1 MLKQLLAV
9 STLVAATLTANTAS
23 AFCLFNCDYTKTK
36 YPVVLAPGVLGFDKL
51 VGFVDYWY
59 GIPSAMQDGGAKVYT
74 TSASAFNSS
83 EVRGEQL
90 LAQVQNILAITGA
103 QKVNLMGHSHG
114 GFSIRYV
121 AGAIPTRVASLTA
134 IHSPVKGVPGANIIT
149 GIAPAGTVSASVV
162 SSVAN
167 AVSNFITFLAG
178 NSYKEDFLASMN
190 SLTPQNAAV
199 FNAKYANGVP
209 TTACGEGAYT
219 ANGIKNYSWGGTS
232 SVTNILDP
240 LDTFFGITG
249 LVATSEAN
257 DGLVGQC
264 SSHFGKVIRDNY
276 PHNHGDAIN
285 QLFGVR
291 GLFTPAPTD
300 LYREQANR
308 LKVAGL

>member
-1 MLKQLLAV
+1 MLKKA
-9 STLVAATLTANTAS
+9 LVAATLTMSAISANTAS

-59 GIPSAMQDGGAKVYT
+59 GIPSAMRDGGAKVYT

-90 LAQVQNILAITGA
+90 LTQVKNILAITGA
-103 QKVNLMGHSHG
+103 QKVNLIGHSHG
-114 GFSIRYV
+114 GFSVRYV
-121 AGAIPTRVASLTA
+121 ADVIPTRVASLTMV
-134 IHSPVKGVPGANIIT
+134 HSPVKGAPGADLIRNV
-149 GIAPAGTVSASVV
+149 APAGTFSASLIQSVGTAV
-162 SSVAN
+162 SSFV
-167 AVSNFITFLAG
+167 TFLAG
-178 NSYKEDFLASMN
+178 NSYKEDFMASMD
-190 SLTPQNAAV
+190 SFTTKGAAT
-199 FNAKYANGVP
+199 FNAKHPNGVP

-219 ANGIKNYSWGGTS
+219 ANGIRNYSWGGTS

-240 LDTFFGITG
+240 LDIFFGITG
-249 LVATSEAN
+249 LISKEPN
-257 DGLVGQC
+257 DGLVGRC
-264 SSHFGKVIRDNY
+264 SGHFGKVIRDNY

-285 QLFGVR
+285 QLFGLR

-300 LYREQANR
+300 LYRQQANR

>member
-149 GIAPAGTVSASVV
+149 GAVILARAFFASA
-162 SSVAN
+162 
-167 AVSNFITFLAG
+167 
-178 NSYKEDFLASMN
+178 
-190 SLTPQNAAV
+190 
-199 FNAKYANGVP
+199 
-209 TTACGEGAYT
+209 CH
-219 ANGIKNYSWGGTS
+219 
-232 SVTNILDP
+232 
-240 LDTFFGITG
+240 
-249 LVATSEAN
+249 
-257 DGLVGQC
+257 
-264 SSHFGKVIRDNY
+264 HFK
-276 PHNHGDAIN
+276 PCA
-285 QLFGVR
+285 L
-291 GLFTPAPTD
+291 
-300 LYREQANR
+300 
-308 LKVAGL
+308 

>member
-1 MLKQLLAV
+1 MLKKALA
-9 STLVAATLTANTAS
+9 TATLAAAAFSTNTAS

-59 GIPSAMQDGGAKVYT
+59 GIPSAMKDGGAKVYT

-90 LAQVQNILAITGA
+90 LTQVQSILAITGA
-103 QKVNLMGHSHG
+103 QKVNLIGHSHG
-114 GFSIRYV
+114 GFSVRYV
-121 AGAIPTRVASLTA
+121 ADIMPTRVASLTMV
-134 IHSPVKGVPGANIIT
+134 HSPVKGAPGADLIRN
-149 GIAPAGTVSASVV
+149 IAPAGTFSASLIQ
-162 SSVAN
+162 SVGT
-167 AVSNFITFLAG
+167 AVSNFVTFLAG
-178 NSYKEDFLASMN
+178 NTYKENFLASMD
-190 SLTPQNAAV
+190 SFTTKGAAT
-199 FNAKYANGVP
+199 FNVKHPNGVP

-219 ANGIKNYSWGGTS
+219 ANGIRNYSWSGTS

-240 LDTFFGITG
+240 LDVFFGITG
-249 LVATSEAN
+249 LISKEAN
-257 DGLVGQC
+257 DGLVGKC
-264 SSHFGKVIRDNY
+264 AGHFGQVIRDNY

-285 QLFGVR
+285 QLFGIR

-300 LYREQANR
+300 LYRQQANR

>member
-1 MLKQLLAV
+1 MLKHIIAA
-9 STLVAATLTANTAS
+9 TALVGATLTANTAN

-59 GIPSAMQDGGAKVYT
+59 GIPSAMRDGGAKVYT

-90 LAQVQNILAITGA
+90 LTQVKNILAITGA
-103 QKVNLMGHSHG
+103 QKVNLIGHSHG

-121 AGAIPTRVASLTA
+121 ATAIPTKVASLTTV
-134 IHSPVKGVPGANIIT
+134 HSPVKGVPGANIIT
-149 GIAPAGTVSASVV
+149 GIAPAGTVSGALVASVG
-162 SSVAN
+162 N
-167 AVSNFITFLAG
+167 AVSNFVTFLAG
-178 NSYKEDFLASMN
+178 NSYKEDFMASMN

-199 FNAKYANGVP
+199 FNAKHAAGVP

-219 ANGIKNYSWGGTS
+219 ANGIKNYSWSGTS
-232 SVTNILDP
+232 AVTNILDP
-240 LDTFFGITG
+240 LDTFFGITS

-257 DGLVGQC
+257 DGLVGKC
-264 SSHFGKVIRDNY
+264 SSHFGKVIRDDY

-291 GLFTPAPTD
+291 GLFTPDPTD
-300 LYREQANR
+300 VYRQHANR
-308 LKVAGL
+308 LKSAGV

>member
-1 MLKQLLAV
+1 MFKKA
-9 STLVAATLTANTAS
+9 LVAATLTVAAVSANTAS

-59 GIPSAMQDGGAKVYT
+59 GIPNAMKDGGAKVYT

-90 LAQVQNILAITGA
+90 LTQVKSILAITGA
-103 QKVNLMGHSHG
+103 QKVNLIGHSHG
-114 GFSIRYV
+114 GFSVRYV
-121 AGAIPTRVASLTA
+121 ADVIPTRVASLTMV
-134 IHSPVKGVPGANIIT
+134 HSPVKGAPGADLIRNV
-149 GIAPAGTVSASVV
+149 APAGTFSASLIQN
-162 SSVAN
+162 VAN
-167 AVSNFITFLAG
+167 AVSNFVTFLAG
-178 NSYKEDFLASMN
+178 NTYKENFLASMD
-190 SLTPQNAAV
+190 SFTTKGAAT
-199 FNAKYANGVP
+199 FNAKHPNGVP
-209 TTACGEGAYT
+209 ATACGEGAYT

-240 LDTFFGITG
+240 LDVFFGITG
-249 LVATSEAN
+249 VISKEAN
-257 DGLVGQC
+257 DGLVGRC
-264 SSHFGKVIRDNY
+264 SGHFGKVVRDDY

-285 QLFGVR
+285 QLFGIR

-300 LYREQANR
+300 LYRQQANR

>member
-1 MLKQLLAV
+1 MFKKA
-9 STLVAATLTANTAS
+9 LVAATLAVAAVSANTAT

-59 GIPSAMQDGGAKVYT
+59 GIPNAMKDGGAKVYT

-90 LAQVQNILAITGA
+90 LTQVKSILAITGA
-103 QKVNLMGHSHG
+103 QKVNLIGHSHG
-114 GFSIRYV
+114 GFSVRYV
-121 AGAIPTRVASLTA
+121 ADIIPTRVASLTMV
-134 IHSPVKGVPGANIIT
+134 HSPVKGAPGADLIRNV
-149 GIAPAGTVSASVV
+149 APAGTFSASLIQ
-162 SSVAN
+162 SVGT
-167 AVSNFITFLAG
+167 AVSNFVTFLAG
-178 NSYKEDFLASMN
+178 NTYKENFLASMD
-190 SLTPQNAAV
+190 SFTTKGAAT
-199 FNAKYANGVP
+199 FNAKHPNGVP
-209 TTACGEGAYT
+209 STACGEGAYT

-240 LDTFFGITG
+240 LDIFFGITG
-249 LVATSEAN
+249 LVSKEAN
-257 DGLVGQC
+257 DGLVGRC
-264 SSHFGKVIRDNY
+264 SGHFGLVIRDNY

-285 QLFGVR
+285 QLFGIR

-300 LYREQANR
+300 LYRQQANR

>member
-1 MLKQLLAV
+1 MLKKALATATLAV
-9 STLVAATLTANTAS
+9 AALSTNTAS

-59 GIPSAMQDGGAKVYT
+59 GIPSAMKDGGAKVYT

-90 LAQVQNILAITGA
+90 LTQVQSILAITGA
-103 QKVNLMGHSHG
+103 QKVNLIGHSHG
-114 GFSIRYV
+114 GFSVRYV
-121 AGAIPTRVASLTA
+121 ADIMPTRVASLTMV
-134 IHSPVKGVPGANIIT
+134 HSPVKGAPGADLIRNV
-149 GIAPAGTVSASVV
+149 APAGTFSASLIQ
-162 SSVAN
+162 SVGT
-167 AVSNFITFLAG
+167 AVSNFVTFLAG
-178 NSYKEDFLASMN
+178 NTYKENFLASMD
-190 SLTPQNAAV
+190 SFTTKGAAT
-199 FNAKYANGVP
+199 FNAKHPNGVP

-240 LDTFFGITG
+240 LDVFFGITG
-249 LVATSEAN
+249 LISKEAN
-257 DGLVGQC
+257 DGLVGKC
-264 SSHFGKVIRDNY
+264 AGHFGKVIRDNY

-285 QLFGVR
+285 QLFGIR

-300 LYREQANR
+300 LYRQQANR

>member
-1 MLKQLLAV
+1 MLKQILAV

-23 AFCLFNCDYTKTK
+23 AFCLWNCDYTKTK

-59 GIPSAMQDGGAKVYT
+59 GIPSAMQNGGAKVYT

-90 LAQVQNILAITGA
+90 LSQVQNILAISGA
-103 QKVNLMGHSHG
+103 QKINLIGHSHG
-114 GFSIRYV
+114 GFSARYV
-121 AGAIPTRVASLTA
+121 ANILPTRVASLTMV
-134 IHSPVKGVPGANIIT
+134 HSPVKGVPGTNIIM
-149 GIAPAGTVSASVV
+149 GIAPAGTVTGAVASAVGD
-162 SSVAN
+162 
-167 AVSNFITFLAG
+167 AVSNFVTFLAG
-178 NSYKEDFLASMN
+178 NSYKEDFMASMN
-190 SLTPQNAAV
+190 SLTPENTAA
-199 FNAKYANGVP
+199 FNAKHAGGVP

-219 ANGIKNYSWGGTS
+219 ANGIKNYSWSGTS
-232 SVTNILDP
+232 SVTNVLDP
-240 LDTFFGITG
+240 LDIFFGTVG
-249 LVATSEAN
+249 LVSTSEAN

-264 SSHFGKVIRDNY
+264 SSHFGKVLRDNY

-300 LYREQANR
+300 LYREHANR